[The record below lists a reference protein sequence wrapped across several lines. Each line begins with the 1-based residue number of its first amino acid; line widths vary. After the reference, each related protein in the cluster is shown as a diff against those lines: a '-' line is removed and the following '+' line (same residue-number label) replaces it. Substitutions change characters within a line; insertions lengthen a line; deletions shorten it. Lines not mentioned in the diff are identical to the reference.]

1 MIESSE
7 SGKKGTSDKPTFIRK
22 LAAIAFADVAGY
34 SKLMA
39 LNDQETITRWQDLR
53 RNILEPLIEEAGGRL
68 VEMAGDALL
77 VEFPSAVQALRWSCD
92 VQQTAETSAVEN
104 DPFELKLRIGVN
116 VDDVIEDEGTLQG
129 DGVNIAA
136 RIHQLAE
143 PGQIVISGAVRE
155 FVGNRLPVRFTDL
168 GTPKLK
174 NIDKAIRLYSV
185 NVGTEGE
192 ADELHHPYLE
202 WHSRPGIAVMPFR
215 SASAESE
222 VLAAGIIADI
232 ITGLSRR
239 RSLHV
244 ISSASMWRYADRRS
258 DLGKIAREL
267 GVSYILDG
275 TMLRNGDQL
284 RINTELVHAEHGR
297 VIWAQHFEGKSDEVF
312 DFQDR
317 ITSTILASIEPRLH
331 EVESGRVRS
340 RPTSS
345 LGAYECVLK
354 ASSLLY
360 DFTPE
365 SFRQSGHALSR
376 AIELDPY
383 YAQAYTHAAWRLNFV
398 VAEQHSDDAERDSI
412 LAIRYA
418 QKALHLDPEDAFT
431 LSVAGHLISFLERR
445 PHDAMELFDTAL
457 HLDPNSA
464 FSWALSGDTL
474 SYLGRPDEAIK
485 RFRNVWKLNPY
496 DRHNFFWWS
505 GAGIAEFVAGR
516 YTEAVAWL
524 NKAQRANPRFVA
536 TLRML
541 AAAQAL
547 DGQQKAAERTAEQLL
562 AIMPSFRVKK
572 FVEVYPLER
581 PDDLARLEQGLLMA
595 GIPK

>member
-1 MIESSE
+1 M
-7 SGKKGTSDKPTFIRK
+7 G
-22 LAAIAFADVAGY
+22 
-34 SKLMA
+34 M
-39 LNDQETITRWQDLR
+39 NDHETLTRWRDLR
-53 RNILEPLIEEAGGRL
+53 HNVMEPLIEEAGGRL

-77 VEFPSAVQALRWSCD
+77 VEFQSAVQALRWSCD
-92 VQQTAETSAVEN
+92 VQLANEANLTTG
-104 DPFELKLRIGVN
+104 DPFSLRLRIGVN
-116 VDDVIEDEGTLQG
+116 VDDVIDDDGTLQG

-136 RIHQLAE
+136 RIHQAAS
-143 PGQIVISGAVRE
+143 PGQVVVSGAVRE
-155 FVGNRLPVRFTDL
+155 LVGNRLPVKFTDL
-168 GTPKLK
+168 GAPKLK
-174 NIDKAIRLYSV
+174 NIHKAIRLYSV
-185 NVGTEGE
+185 ASGSEDE

-202 WHSRPGIAVMPFR
+202 WLSRPGIAIMPFR

-244 ISSASMWRYADRRS
+244 ISSASMWRYADRKT
-258 DLGKIAREL
+258 DLSKVAREL

-275 TMLRNGDQL
+275 TVLRSDDRL
-284 RINTELVHAEHGR
+284 RITTELVHAGHGR
-297 VIWAQHFEGKSDEVF
+297 VIWAEHFDGIIDEVF

-317 ITSTILASIEPRLH
+317 IASTILASIEPRLH
-331 EVESGRVRS
+331 EVESDRVRS
-340 RPTSS
+340 KPTSS
-345 LGAYECVLK
+345 LDAYECVLK

-360 DFTPE
+360 EFTPE
-365 SFRQSGHALSR
+365 SFRQSGRAIAR
-376 AIELDPY
+376 AIELDPH
-383 YAQAYTHAAWRLNFV
+383 YAQAYTHGAWRLNFLI
-398 VAEQHSDDAERDSI
+398 AEQYTEDVERDTY
-412 LAIRYA
+412 LAIHYA
-418 QKALHLDPEDAFT
+418 QKALQLDPDDPFT
-431 LSVAGHLISFLERR
+431 LSVAGHLTSFMERR
-445 PHDAMELFDTAL
+445 PTDAMELFDTAL
-457 HLDPNSA
+457 NLDPNSA

-516 YTEAVAWL
+516 YSEAVAWL
-524 NKAQRANPRFVA
+524 SKAQRANPRFVA

-547 DGQQKAAERTAEQLL
+547 DGQQEKAQKTSETLL
-562 AIMPSFRVKK
+562 AIMPGFRVGK

-581 PDDLARLEQGLLMA
+581 PGDLERLERGLLMA
-595 GIPK
+595 GFPK